1 MLDDPG
7 LRNATFVPLEVSRR
21 PLDFADSRQRTRESG
36 RFLFHFFTFGGRKE
50 GKAALLA
57 TVPPPS
63 ESLEAALPQLGDC

>member
-21 PLDFADSRQRTRESG
+21 PLDVAD
-36 RFLFHFFTFGGRKE
+36 GGRGNLDVFIGFFSLLE
-50 GKAALLA
+50 GERRGKLPTA